1 MPIPT
6 DAKRDEVRNYPDQ
19 NPVMDQKWRRM
30 LFLDWEFDH
39 ETIQKT
45 LPPGLTVDTFEG
57 KAYLSIVAFNMEG
70 VKPKLF
76 PSIPG
81 LSNFTEINVRTY
93 VYDAKGVPG
102 VWFYSLDANQYIAV
116 QMARQFFSLPYR
128 YSKIASTTTS
138 NGKVNMACQVEGSHA
153 ISEFTYQGTGN
164 FFMSVPGTLDFF
176 LTERYVLFANQI
188 NQIRTGRVHHK
199 PYPLSQ
205 VNVEKW
211 DSLLLESDGFESPHR
226 PPERMRYSSG
236 VDVEVFPLTNS

>member
-138 NGKVNMACQVEGSHA
+138 NGKVNMACQVEGSH
-153 ISEFTYQGTGN
+153 
-164 FFMSVPGTLDFF
+164 
-176 LTERYVLFANQI
+176 
-188 NQIRTGRVHHK
+188 TGRVHHK